1 MDESEILQLVAD
13 GTIDMDEMDDF
24 SNLSDEM
31 QEKVANGEL
40 DISQA
45 MNMDDD
51 LKGMIEDGDIDVEDV
66 EDTAPLSTVI
76 CTEAEPVPLFAA
88 DAFFIVFQNLFDDGN
103 ERPQH
108 GPPRRLLA
116 LVARRGGLFKNP
128 LDRVAMPAGLAGNLP
143 QTEALD
149 LTHLPDADVL
159 FHRLHLAFPPIALTW
174 ENTPQGVFP
183 SLADRFHAVETLSP
197 AVTPA
202 GTILLRDLHP

>member
-66 EDTAPLSTVI
+66 ED
-76 CTEAEPVPLFAA
+76 
-88 DAFFIVFQNLFDDGN
+88 
-103 ERPQH
+103 
-108 GPPRRLLA
+108 
-116 LVARRGGLFKNP
+116 
-128 LDRVAMPAGLAGNLP
+128 
-143 QTEALD
+143 
-149 LTHLPDADVL
+149 
-159 FHRLHLAFPPIALTW
+159 
-174 ENTPQGVFP
+174 
-183 SLADRFHAVETLSP
+183 
-197 AVTPA
+197 
-202 GTILLRDLHP
+202 IL